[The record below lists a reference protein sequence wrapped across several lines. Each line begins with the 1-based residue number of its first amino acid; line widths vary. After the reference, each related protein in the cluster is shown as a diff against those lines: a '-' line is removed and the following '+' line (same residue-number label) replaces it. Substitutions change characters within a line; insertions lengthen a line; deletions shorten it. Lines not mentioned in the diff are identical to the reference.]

1 MVGTNGAPKEREN
14 AAWQAI
20 VAVVVVAASERERQR
35 ETETEK
41 EFPSLLSFFPS
52 KSLECFFCCWVAA
65 LVVVVDAL

>member
-41 EFPSLLSFFPS
+41 EFPSLLSFKITRVF
-52 KSLECFFCCWVAA
+52 LLLLGCCSCCC
-65 LVVVVDAL
+65 